1 MKNKIVWAL
10 IIVVVLG
17 VVNIWYYVFQYS
29 KTHHRD
35 VANEVATLVTSA
47 QLVKDFQSDEKAAN
61 VKYLNKAIEVKG
73 ELLQENKDQSGN
85 ITLTLKSGD
94 PFSNIFCTLQPGLPL
109 PVKGSVIVVKG
120 VCTGFLSDVVLNNA
134 IVVKSVE

>member
-1 MKNKIVWAL
+1 MKKRIVWGL
-10 IIVVVLG
+10 VIVVVLG
-17 VVNIWYYVFQYS
+17 AVNIWYYVFQYS

-35 VANEVATLVTSA
+35 VANEVAMLVTSA
-47 QLVKDFQSDEKAAN
+47 QLVKDFQSNEKAAN

-85 ITLTLKSGD
+85 VTLTLKSGD
-94 PFSNIFCTLQPGLPL
+94 PFSNIFCTLKPGLQL
-109 PVKGSVIVVKG
+109 PVKGSMVVVKG

-134 IVVKSVE
+134 IVIKSVD